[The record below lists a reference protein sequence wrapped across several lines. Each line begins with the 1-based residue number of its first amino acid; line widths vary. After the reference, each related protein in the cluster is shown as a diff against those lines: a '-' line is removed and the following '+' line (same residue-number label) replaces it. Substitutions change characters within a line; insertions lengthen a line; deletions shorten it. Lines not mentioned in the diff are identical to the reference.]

1 MKKYYGDFN
10 AMSGASTND
19 VAVNTNE
26 FSFPQWEVFIQEKSG
41 SSFEHAGSVHAAD
54 KKMALQNA
62 RDIYTRRC
70 EGRAI
75 WVVQTE
81 YIASTTREDEE
92 EFFDPAADKIY
103 RTPNFYK
110 MPAGVTV

>member
-1 MKKYYGDFN
+1 MKQYYGDFN
-10 AMSGASTND
+10 AISGVGTND
-19 VAVNTNE
+19 VAVNTND

-41 SSFEHAGSVHAAD
+41 SPFEHAGSVHAAD
-54 KKMALQNA
+54 KNMALQNA
-62 RDIYTRRC
+62 RDTYTRRS

-81 YIASTTREDEE
+81 HIASTTREDEE